1 MNRCIIIG
9 NLGADPELR
18 STQNGTA
25 VVNLRVA
32 VNEKFGDRKI
42 TTWFPVVLWKG
53 LAEAAAKYLKKGSKI
68 AADGPERERSWE
80 GNDGITRYV
89 RELHAQRIEFLD
101 RAKGTQVGDPGPTE
115 EAPVDSSGDLPEDD
129 IPF

>member
-18 STQNGTA
+18 YTTNGTA
-25 VVNLRVA
+25 VANLRVA

-68 AADGPERERSWE
+68 AVDGPERERNWE
-80 GNDGITRYV
+80 DSNGITRYV
-89 RELHAQRIEFLD
+89 REVHAQRVEFLD
-101 RAKGTQVGDPGPTE
+101 RAKGNTEAHADDPGPAE
-115 EAPVDSSGDLPEDD
+115 EIPEDD

>member
-1 MNRCIIIG
+1 MIIG

-18 STQNGTA
+18 FTTNGTPVA
-25 VVNLRVA
+25 NLRVA
-32 VNEKFGDRKI
+32 VNETFGDRKI
-42 TTWFPVVLWKG
+42 TTWFPVIAWKG

-68 AADGPERERSWE
+68 AAEGPERDRSWE
-80 GNDGITRYV
+80 GNDGVTRYV

-101 RAKGTQVGDPGPTE
+101 RAKGTQADDPGPDENVSET
-115 EAPVDSSGDLPEDD
+115 DIPEDD